1 MRNNAVIQALVG
13 FAEARLQSGR
23 ALVRE
28 TFRDLWNEAP
38 AITNMSLDS
47 RLRMRMAT
55 CFAIQQAKDVV
66 DACYHASGA
75 SAIFESGPFERRFRD
90 MHAVTQQTQ
99 GQLSNFELVGQ
110 GLLGFEPEARV

>member
-1 MRNNAVIQALVG
+1 MPLEN
-13 FAEARLQSGR
+13 
-23 ALVRE
+23 
-28 TFRDLWNEAP
+28 
-38 AITNMSLDS
+38 

-66 DACYHASGA
+66 DACYHAAGA
-75 SAIFESGPFERRFRD
+75 SSLFEASPFERRFRD

-110 GLLGFEPEARV
+110 GMLGFQPEARL